1 MGKFSKEFL
10 FRECVLHRHCIL
22 LRLCEPIQWDND
34 AVDEIFMVDM
44 CLEEKE
50 KEQLLLNIA
59 NTINNYGMI
68 KIKAFAGL
76 ESPFDARAIVIST
89 SDIIETEIWNLN
101 L

>member
-22 LRLCEPIQWDND
+22 LRLSEPIQWDDN

-44 CLEEKE
+44 CLREKE
-50 KEQLLLNIA
+50 KEHLLLNMA

-68 KIKAFAGL
+68 KIKAFAIQ
-76 ESPFDARAIVIST
+76 EEPQNARVFTLST
-89 SDIIETEIWNLN
+89 SDIVEIELLN
-101 L
+101 H

>member
-22 LRLCEPIQWDND
+22 LHLCKPIQWDND
-34 AVDEIFMVDM
+34 VVDEIFMVDM
-44 CLEEKE
+44 CLEDKE

-68 KIKAFAGL
+68 KIKAFVGQ
-76 ESPFDARAIVIST
+76 ENPYNARYFTIST
-89 SDIIETEIWNLN
+89 NDIVEIESLN
-101 L
+101 K